1 MQEFFRNV
9 CSGRPQGGPVAAL
22 GERPL
27 PRESTIGVDEPKPEC
42 LPAGAGGFGAL
53 ASLNG
58 GNDPVTRIVNKRFM
72 RQTAGEEMVSIM
84 GGGGKEATSTA
95 GAPGVLT
102 EVRKTAGFLAKY

>member
-9 CSGRPQGGPVAAL
+9 CNGRPAAAL

-27 PRESTIGVDEPKPEC
+27 PRETSVGPDEPKPEC
-42 LPAGAGGFGAL
+42 PPVGTGGFGAL

-84 GGGGKEATSTA
+84 GGGGGKEATSAA
-95 GAPGVLT
+95 GAAGVWT
-102 EVRKTAGFLAKY
+102 EVWKTLELLF